1 MLFQIK
7 SYLQFLWHSKN
18 EHGVHSPFVFSLVT
32 KCFYDKKNKPEYT
45 LIKDYRKALLE
56 NKNTIDVTD
65 FGAGSRV
72 FKSNTRAINQIAKN
86 AGISSKRVALLFR
99 IVHYFQPKNILEIGT
114 YTGYSALCLCEG
126 MQESGELHTIDIKE
140 ELVNFQRKHF
150 DKSPWGKQIVQHLG
164 NAIEIIPTLNLKFDL
179 VFIDADKENYLNYF
193 ELIVPKM
200 NKGGI
205 ILSDN
210 VLWSGKVLE
219 PLQKNDLSTKVLLE
233 YNQLL
238 KNDPRV
244 ETVLLPIRDG
254 LTVSRVL

>member
-1 MLFQIK
+1 MCYFDKLITLFKIEKKSKMHFISPELEDYIEQHSEKEPELLAALNKETYQKILLPRMLSGHFQGRVL
-7 SYLQFLWHSKN
+7 SMLSK
-18 EHGVHSPFVFSLVT
+18 
-32 KCFYDKKNKPEYT
+32 
-45 LIKDYRKALLE
+45 LIRPL
-56 NKNTIDVTD
+56 
-65 FGAGSRV
+65 
-72 FKSNTRAINQIAKN
+72 
-86 AGISSKRVALLFR
+86 
-99 IVHYFQPKNILEIGT
+99 NILEIGT

-126 MQESGELHTIDIKE
+126 MQKKGVLHTIDIKE
-140 ELVNFQRKHF
+140 ELIDFQRKHF
-150 DKSPWGKQIVQHLG
+150 DKSPWGNQIVQHLG
-164 NAIEIIPTLNLKFDL
+164 EAIDIIPTLDLKFDL

-219 PLQKNDLSTKVLLE
+219 PLNPKDISTKVLLE

-238 KNDPRV
+238 KDDPRV

>member
-1 MLFQIK
+1 MHFISPELEDYIEQHSEKEPELLAALNKETYQKILLPRMLSGHFQGRVL
-7 SYLQFLWHSKN
+7 SMLSK
-18 EHGVHSPFVFSLVT
+18 
-32 KCFYDKKNKPEYT
+32 
-45 LIKDYRKALLE
+45 LIRP
-56 NKNTIDVTD
+56 V
-65 FGAGSRV
+65 
-72 FKSNTRAINQIAKN
+72 
-86 AGISSKRVALLFR
+86 
-99 IVHYFQPKNILEIGT
+99 NILEIGT

-126 MQESGELHTIDIKE
+126 MQHNGQLHTIDIKE
-140 ELVNFQRKHF
+140 ELVDFQRKHF
-150 DKSPWGKQIVQHLG
+150 DKSPWGNQIVQHLG
-164 NAIEIIPTLNLKFDL
+164 EAIDIIPKLDLKFDL

-219 PLQKNDLSTKVLLE
+219 PLHPKDISTKILLE

-238 KNDPRV
+238 KDDPRV

-254 LTVSRVL
+254 LTVSRIL